1 MGCVFVLEEILEMPK
16 KMDTS
21 ILVKKIIT
29 EIQSG
34 ELVDQDLKLPAEPN
48 LMSRYEVTR
57 YTLRQALK
65 QLSVMGYTYQV
76 HGVGT
81 FVRHQQTVDSVAL
94 EHEGGLSAE
103 MERIGRKLTTKA
115 ASEKI
120 IPVSEALFLPK
131 THHFQNDDKLIEV
144 RRFRLLDDKPYLMEQ
159 SYYLQSV
166 IDSIPEEALYGSLF
180 KYFEQSRKTQIGFI
194 DQTIMSEP
202 LPEEASDFMEMP
214 AGSPS
219 LLIQDESYLANGE
232 LLAFSK
238 QYYNYQQAK
247 LFMIKKVH

>member
-1 MGCVFVLEEILEMPK
+1 MRFCFGGKLRKMPK
-16 KMDTS
+16 KMDTNV
-21 ILVKKIIT
+21 LVKKIIT

-34 ELVDQDLKLPAEPN
+34 ELVDKDMKLPAEPN
-48 LMSRYEVTR
+48 MMSRYEVTR

-65 QLSVMGYTYQV
+65 QLSVMGYIYQV

-81 FVRHQQTVDSVAL
+81 FVRHQQAVDSVAL
-94 EHEGGLSAE
+94 EHEGGLSEE
-103 MERIGRKLTTKA
+103 MARIGRKLTTQT

-120 IPVSEALFLPK
+120 IPASEALFLPR
-131 THHFQNDDKLIEV
+131 THHFEDDDKLIEV
-144 RRFRLLDDKPYLMEQ
+144 RRFRLLDDQPYLMER

-166 IDSIPEEALYGSLF
+166 IENIPEEALYGSLF
-180 KYFEQSRKTQIGFI
+180 KYFERSRKTQIGFL
-194 DQTIMSEP
+194 DQTITSEP
-202 LPEEASDFMEMP
+202 LPEEASEFMQMP

-219 LLIQDESYLANGE
+219 LLMQDESYLVNGE

-238 QYYNYQQAK
+238 QYYNYKKTK